1 MIKTNET
8 HALLLGLSFCI
19 ASQSAHAGKTA
30 VDADFFEK
38 KIRPVLAEKC
48 FECHSTDSKNLKG
61 NLLLDSREGLLKGG
75 DTGPSVVPG
84 KPDQSL
90 LISAVHYGD
99 PETAMPPKKA
109 GGKLSPTAI
118 ADIHSWVEAGAP
130 WPESGPAKKTSKQ
143 FDLASRKAEHWCWK
157 TPVLHPT
164 PAVAQPNWARSV
176 SDFFL
181 LAKLESAKLSP
192 APPTDK
198 GTLLRRLS
206 FDLTGLPPNEA
217 DLKSFLEDTSPVALE
232 RVVDRLLASPHF
244 GERWARHWMDL
255 VRYAE
260 SRGHE
265 FDPIIP
271 NAWQYRDYLVRA
283 FNADVPYDAFV
294 KEHIAGDL
302 FPARIN
308 RETGAN
314 ESILGTGFWH
324 LGEEVHSP
332 VDIRQDEL
340 DRLDNRLD
348 VMTKSF
354 LGVTVACARCHDHKF
369 DAISQKDYYALSGF
383 LVSSSQRLVRFE
395 TIEQER
401 TAAAGLAK
409 LRKEAAPVLA
419 TAYAEAIRPGIAHLP
434 EALKHARDAFLLEK
448 KAPASPTE
456 GSSPDHAAALWKR
469 ELQAARDSAGHPL
482 HAFANNWLAADVR
495 PLKPSVAATK
505 AEPSG
510 IPVTVIADYTRPG
523 AAPFLQDGFA
533 FGLKPAE
540 PGELIPGASSEH
552 PIAAIVSNTAARR
565 DEAWRKI
572 SSKGDRDPGSLGQL
586 ARSGQTLRTPEV
598 TFSSGSLWYLV
609 RGAGRAYAVA
619 NSHIMIQG
627 PLHGRLLTKWP
638 DAGRWDW
645 IKHDL
650 TSYKGHR
657 AHIEFVP
664 EGDGRFEV
672 AMVAESE
679 DKPPLPPGYAHEP
692 IECLSS
698 YAGEPSAALQVILT
712 ETAIALEKGT
722 LGSSPALTA
731 LANWAFSSTDLLCPP
746 GSPQRL
752 KLAQT
757 ARPWIERHTALSNSF
772 KAESQIATAMFDGS
786 GADEFLLKRGSPKTP
801 IAQVPRRFLEAIVGP
816 EPLNIQ
822 GASGRRELAEMVA
835 SESNPLTSRV
845 IVNRV
850 WHHLFGRGLVPTVD
864 NFGVLGQ
871 LPSHPELLD
880 TLAVRF
886 ATTQNWSLKTLIRE
900 LVLSSAYAMSSKP
913 APAAEDSDPQ
923 NILLHRMNLKRLD
936 GESIRDS
943 LLSISGRLDP
953 KLGGPSI
960 PVHITSFMDG
970 RGRPKSGPIDGEG
983 RRSIYISIKRN
994 FLSPMMLAFDT
1005 PIPFN
1010 TMGRRNVS
1018 NVPAQSLV
1026 MMNDPFVI
1034 DQAVRW
1040 AKSLPESATPEER
1053 VRLMYVRALS
1063 RPPLAQEAS
1072 DAKSFIAEQ
1081 AAALGVK
1088 SDDPKVWADYAHVLL
1103 NTKEFIH
1110 LN

>member
-1 MIKTNET
+1 
-8 HALLLGLSFCI
+8 LGLSCCV
-19 ASQSAHAGKTA
+19 AAQTARAEKGA
-30 VDADFFEK
+30 VDADFFER

-48 FECHSTDSKNLKG
+48 FDCHSTTAKSLKG

-75 DTGPSVVPG
+75 DTGPSIVPG
-84 KPDQSL
+84 KPDKSL
-90 LISAVHYGD
+90 LVSAIHYGD

-109 GGKLSPTAI
+109 GGKLSDPTI
-118 ADIHSWVEAGAP
+118 ADIQSWVEAGAP
-130 WPESGPAKKTSKQ
+130 WPEGGPAKKTSQQ
-143 FDLASRKAEHWCWK
+143 FDLASRKADHWCWK
-157 TPVLHPT
+157 APVLHPA
-164 PAVAQPNWARSV
+164 PAVAQGDWPRSA
-176 SDFFL
+176 SDRFL
-181 LAKLESAKLSP
+181 LAKLEAAKLRP
-192 APPTDK
+192 APPADR
-198 GTLLRRLS
+198 GTLLRRLT
-206 FDLTGLPPNEA
+206 FDLTGLPPGEVELQNFL
-217 DLKSFLEDTSPVALE
+217 DDKSPAAVE

-283 FNADVPYDAFV
+283 FNADVPYNTFV

-302 FPARIN
+302 IPARLTK
-308 RETGAN
+308 ETGAN
-314 ESILGTGFWH
+314 ESILATGFWH

-332 VDIRQDEL
+332 VDIRQDEV

-401 TAAAGLAK
+401 TAAEGLVK
-409 LRKEAAPVLA
+409 LRAEAAPVLA
-419 TAYAEAIRPGIAHLP
+419 SAYAAAMRTGIARLP
-434 EALKHARDAFLLEK
+434 EVLLNARNAFLSEK
-448 KAPASPTE
+448 SAPTAPTE
-456 GSSPDHAAALWKR
+456 NRSTDHNAALWKT
-469 ELQAARDSAGHPL
+469 ELKTALASATHPL
-482 HAFANNWLAADVR
+482 HAFAKAWLAPEVR
-495 PLKPSVAATK
+495 PLKPSAAVQK
-505 AEPSG
+505 AEPQG
-510 IPVTVIADYTRPG
+510 GPLTVLADYTKPG
-523 AAPFLQDGFA
+523 ATPFLQDGFA
-533 FGLKPAE
+533 FGLKVAE
-540 PGELIPGASSEH
+540 AGALIPGASSES
-552 PIAAIVSNTAARR
+552 PLAAVLTHTAARR

-572 SSKGDRDPGSLGQL
+572 SSKGDRDPGSLGQH

-598 TFSSGSLWYLV
+598 TFTSGSVWYLV

-627 PLHGRLLTKWP
+627 PLHGRLLTKWQ
-638 DAGRWDW
+638 DTGRWEW

-650 TSYKGHR
+650 TTYKGHR
-657 AHIEFVP
+657 AHFEIVP
-664 EGDGRFEV
+664 EGAGNCEV
-672 AMVAESE
+672 AMVAESDE
-679 DKPPLPPGYAHEP
+679 KPPLPPGYTHAPLEGL
-692 IECLSS
+692 EAFS
-698 YAGEPSAALQVILT
+698 GEPVAALQAVLT
-712 ETAIALEKGT
+712 QAAAALEKGA
-722 LGSSPALTA
+722 LANSPALA
-731 LANWAFSSTDLLCPP
+731 SIANWLFSATDLVCPP
-746 GSPQRL
+746 GSPERM
-752 KLAQT
+752 KLAQS
-757 ARPWIERHTALSNSF
+757 ARPLIERHTALANSF
-772 KAESQIATAMFDGS
+772 KAESQVATAMFDGT

-801 IAQVPRRFLEAIVGP
+801 LAQVPRRFLEAVAGS
-816 EPLNIQ
+816 EPLNVQ
-822 GASGRRELAEMVA
+822 GTSGRRELADMVA
-835 SESNPLTSRV
+835 SDSNPLTSRV

-850 WHHLFGRGLVPTVD
+850 WHHLFGRGIVPTVD

-871 LPSHPELLD
+871 APSHPELLD

-913 APAAEDSDPQ
+913 DPAAEEADPQ
-923 NILLHRMNLKRLD
+923 NLLLHRMNLKRLD
-936 GESIRDS
+936 GESIRDA

-953 KLGGPSI
+953 KLGGPST
-960 PVHITSFMDG
+960 PVHITSFMEG
-970 RGRPKSGPIDGEG
+970 RGRPKSGPLDGDG
-983 RRSIYISIKRN
+983 RRSLYISIKRN

-1034 DQAVRW
+1034 EQAEHW
-1040 AKSLPESATPEER
+1040 AKSLPASATPEER
-1053 VRLMYVRALS
+1053 IKLMYARALS
-1063 RPPLAQEAS
+1063 RAPLAEETAG
-1072 DAKSFIAEQ
+1072 AKGFVAEQ
-1081 AAALGVK
+1081 AELLKVK
-1088 SDDPKVWADYAHVLL
+1088 SDDHRVWADFAHVLL